1 MIRAK
6 RESPLH
12 EITRNCSWF
21 RHVNWKAQKTT
32 ITKPSPIQIELPFVA
47 TRSTRPIITVTD
59 TQTTPPATPFN
70 QVQFNE

>member
-1 MIRAK
+1 MVKLDRTNKFDPIYDPSLNSPYIITEITGNMIRAK

-32 ITKPSPIQIELPFVA
+32 ITKPSP
-47 TRSTRPIITVTD
+47 S
-59 TQTTPPATPFN
+59 
-70 QVQFNE
+70 